1 MSLAEELTAG
11 YRTCIVSRWKS
22 AAKSC
27 DIVRRFDT
35 LSHCSLGVALIPTA
49 GCMYQKVVG
58 TRLGLDAHRVLSP
71 IETRQYKG
79 PPKCWRNEHGC
90 STLWIWKWAG
100 HSGGGVGVGV
110 VVKECPIQLGV
121 EFVQC

>member
-35 LSHCSLGVALIPTA
+35 LSLLPWRSANTNGWVYVSEGSWYTSWIRCTSRALS
-49 GCMYQKVVG
+49 
-58 TRLGLDAHRVLSP
+58 D
-71 IETRQYKG
+71 
-79 PPKCWRNEHGC
+79 RNE
-90 STLWIWKWAG
+90 TI
-100 HSGGGVGVGV
+100 
-110 VVKECPIQLGV
+110 
-121 EFVQC
+121 